1 LKEQSAD
8 LVWLSVK
15 RTVLRFGFLGY
26 VVWTII
32 CFAVCFLL
40 KENRLVWFGQIL
52 RGQSAAGSVWLA
64 FDDESAENAAERLSN
79 LPQALQAVS
88 PPHVQLIN
96 DGRAQPARF
105 LADILNNVLIT

>member
-1 LKEQSAD
+1 MLCCLLSLERKSA
-8 LVWLSVK
+8 K
-15 RTVLRFGFLGY
+15 
-26 VVWTII
+26 
-32 CFAVCFLL
+32 
-40 KENRLVWFGQIL
+40 VWFGQIL

-64 FDDESAENAAERLSN
+64 FDDESAENAPERLSN
-79 LPQALQAVS
+79 LPQALQAAS